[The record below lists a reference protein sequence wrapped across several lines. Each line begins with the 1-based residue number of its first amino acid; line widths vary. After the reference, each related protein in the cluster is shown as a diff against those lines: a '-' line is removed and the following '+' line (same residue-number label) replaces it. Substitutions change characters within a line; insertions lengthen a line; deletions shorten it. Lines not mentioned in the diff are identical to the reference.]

1 MMLFWASKS
10 ENVFKDYSSSG
21 EKNQKWERLEFPQ
34 LEISVNTVKRES
46 DGLIRKNNRK
56 LE

>member
-21 EKNQKWERLEFPQ
+21 EKNQKWV
-34 LEISVNTVKRES
+34 IVSVSETEGLTIKRFGET
-46 DGLIRKNNRK
+46 DC
-56 LE
+56 EC